1 MDGKSSSVLELFPD
15 YKQSLCHYN
24 NCFVF
29 LHEAANRT
37 QELLDTCDN
46 HGELVYAERE
56 LKVKFAE
63 FVGF

>member
-15 YKQSLCHYN
+15 YKQRLCRYN

-46 HGELVYAERE
+46 HGELVHAERE
-56 LKVKFAE
+56 L
-63 FVGF
+63 